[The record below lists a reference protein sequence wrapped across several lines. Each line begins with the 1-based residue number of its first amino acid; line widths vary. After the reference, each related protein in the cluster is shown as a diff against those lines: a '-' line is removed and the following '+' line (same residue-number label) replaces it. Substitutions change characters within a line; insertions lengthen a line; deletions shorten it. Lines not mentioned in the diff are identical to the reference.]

1 VSDRVAIEERRRRWV
16 EVTCAAD
23 AEESAALLTEDVV
36 WFPPNSEALSGRAA
50 VREWMEPFFEMFE
63 YQFSVLDVRL
73 RLAGSWALE
82 QAVFTSQL
90 TSRHDGRSSTHGGFY
105 LLNWRRESDGLWY
118 IDRYIDV
125 SELGG
130 PGAG

>member
-1 VSDRVAIEERRRRWV
+1 MSDRVAIEERRQEWV
-16 EVTCAAD
+16 AVTCAAD
-23 AEESAALLTEDVV
+23 AVGSARMLTKDVV
-36 WFPPNSEALSGRAA
+36 WFPPNSEALGGRKA
-50 VREWMEPFFEMFE
+50 VQEWMEPFFEMFE

-73 RLAGSWALE
+73 RLAGNWALE
-82 QAVFTSQL
+82 HAVFTSQL

-105 LLNWRRESDGLWY
+105 ILNWHKEPDGIWY

-130 PGAG
+130 PAAG